1 MKKTNE
7 IVCTGIELSPDGW
20 KHVYLNFTEKVSPE
34 EEKSHRIVLPF
45 EREEKVEDEEKGI
58 VITKK
63 VKCMRAGNFSRSFR
77 DYAVAEAMDAFAP
90 DCLKDVLRLTR
101 LATELGSTT
110 SLSGIQTLE
119 GLLRRTKVLVDAYD
133 TLKANT
139 RKKAVYKKEAR
150 AWRLYS
156 SILYQFEH
164 WA

>member
-7 IVCTGIELSPDGW
+7 IVCTSIELSPDGW
-20 KHVYLNFTEKVSPE
+20 KHVYLNFSEKVSKDKE
-34 EEKSHRIVLPF
+34 QSHRIVLPF
-45 EREEKVEDEEKGI
+45 EWEEEVEDEATGEMRKR
-58 VITKK
+58 K
-63 VKCMRAGNFSRSFR
+63 VKCMRAGNFSRLFR
-77 DYAVAEAMDAFAP
+77 DKAIGEAMETFAP

-110 SLSGIQTLE
+110 SLASIQTLD
-119 GLLRRTKVLVDAYD
+119 GLLRRTKVLVDTYD
-133 TLKANT
+133 TLREST
-139 RKKAVYKKEAR
+139 KKKTVYLKEAR